1 MTEGNDWGET
11 LEDLAARRA
20 AAHEMGGAEK
30 VEARRAQ
37 GRLDARGRIDAL
49 LDAGSFAEIGT
60 LAGGGAPADALVAGV
75 GAVDGRPVAVGA
87 EDFTTLGGSIGPA
100 ASRKRWRIADIAKRE
115 RIPLV
120 MLLEGAGHR
129 PPMPGDPGGGG
140 PGDLQAQGRLSG
152 YVPMVCGVLGSSAG
166 HGAITAPLCDWSVMT
181 GDAAI
186 FTAGPPVVRA
196 SLGEE
201 VTKHEL
207 GGPGVAVASGVI
219 HNVAAD
225 DASLLADIRTYLSF
239 FGSSAWERPPW
250 ADTGDLER
258 RRLDDL
264 LEVVPRDGNKAYD
277 MRQAVSRVVDGGG
290 FFQIQPDFGRSIVC
304 ALARVGGHAVGVVA
318 NQPAVIAG
326 SIDVD
331 AADKAAHFIQ
341 VCDSFHL
348 PLVFMTD
355 NPGVL
360 AGTASE
366 RTGILRAGARMFT
379 AQTRARTVKIQITM
393 RKAYG
398 FGSCVMAMNGYD
410 EQTLSYAFPG
420 ATMGAMG
427 AQGAGNAVG
436 ADDETRAALREA
448 ELESSYR
455 SASGLGFDELIDPRD
470 LRNAVLDG
478 LDLSARRR
486 AGAAEPVAR
495 IGITP

>member
-1 MTEGNDWGET
+1 MTDGHDWTDT
-11 LEDLAARRA
+11 LDDLATRRA

-30 VEARRAQ
+30 RDARRAA

-49 LDAGSFAEIGT
+49 LDPGSFAEIGT

-100 ASRKRWRIADIAKRE
+100 ASRKRWRLADIAKRE
-115 RIPLV
+115 RVPLV

-152 YVPMVCGVLGSSAG
+152 LVPMVCGVMGSSAG

-181 GDAAI
+181 GDGAI
-186 FTAGPPVVRA
+186 FTAGPPVVQA
-196 SLGEE
+196 SLGED
-201 VTKHEL
+201 VTKQEL

-219 HNVAAD
+219 HNVAGD
-225 DASLLADIRTYLSF
+225 DASLLADIRTYLSY

-250 ADTGDLER
+250 VDTGDLGR
-258 RRLDDL
+258 RRLDDM
-264 LEVVPRDGNKAYD
+264 LEIVPRDGNRAYD
-277 MRQAVSRVVDGGG
+277 MRHAMSMVVDGGG
-290 FFQIQPDFGRSIVC
+290 FFQIQPDFGPSIVC

-331 AADKAAHFIQ
+331 AADKAAHFVQ

-366 RTGILRAGARMFT
+366 RAGILRAGARMFT
-379 AQTRARTVKIQITM
+379 AQTRARTVKIQVTM

-410 EQTLSYAFPG
+410 EQTLSFAFPG

-436 ADDETRAALREA
+436 ADDETRAKLRQA

-486 AGAAEPVAR
+486 ALPAEPVAR
-495 IGITP
+495 FGITP

>member
-1 MTEGNDWGET
+1 MTDGHDWGET
-11 LEDLAARRA
+11 LADLNARQIAARAMGGPEKVEKRRA
-20 AAHEMGGAEK
+20 A
-30 VEARRAQ
+30 
-37 GRLDARGRIDAL
+37 GRLDARGRIAAL
-49 LDAGSFAEIGT
+49 LDEGSFTEIGT
-60 LAGGGAPADALVAGV
+60 LAGGRAPADALVAGV
-75 GAVDGRPVAVGA
+75 GAIDGRPVAVGV
-87 EDFTTLGGSIGPA
+87 EDFTTMGGSIGPA

-115 RIPLV
+115 RVPLV

-129 PPMPGDPGGGG
+129 PPMPGDPSGGG

-152 YVPMVCGVLGSSAG
+152 LVPMVCGVMGSSAG

-181 GDAAI
+181 PDAAI
-186 FTAGPPVVRA
+186 FTAGPPVVLA

-201 VTKHEL
+201 ITKGEL
-207 GGPGVAVASGVI
+207 GGPGVAVASGVV

-225 DASLLADIRTYLSF
+225 DESLLADVRTYLSF

-250 ADTGDLER
+250 ADTGDTER

-264 LEVVPRDGNKAYD
+264 LEIVPRDGNKAYD
-277 MRQAVSRVVDGGG
+277 MRVAMSRVVDGGG
-290 FFQIQPDFGRSIVC
+290 FFQIQPDFGSSIVC

-318 NQPAVIAG
+318 NQPATIAG

-341 VCDSFHL
+341 LCDSFHL
-348 PLVFMTD
+348 PLVFLTD

-360 AGTASE
+360 AGTSSE
-366 RTGILRAGARMFT
+366 QAGILRAGARMFT
-379 AQTRARTVKIQITM
+379 AQTRAQTVKIQVTM

-410 EQTLSYAFPG
+410 EQTLTYAFPG
-420 ATMGAMG
+420 ATLGAMG

-436 ADDETRAALREA
+436 ADDETRAALRQV

-486 AGAAEPVAR
+486 SGPAEPVGR

>member
-1 MTEGNDWGET
+1 MTDGHDWGET
-11 LEDLAARRA
+11 LDDLDSRRQVARA
-20 AAHEMGGAEK
+20 MGGPEK
-30 VEARRAQ
+30 VEVRADA
-37 GRLDARGRIDAL
+37 GRLDARSRIDAL
-49 LDAGSFAEIGT
+49 LDAGTFAEIGT

-75 GAVDGRPVAVGA
+75 GAIDGRPVAVGA
-87 EDFTTLGGSIGPA
+87 EDFTTMGGSIGPA
-100 ASRKRWRIADIAKRE
+100 ASRKRWRIADIARRE
-115 RIPLV
+115 RVPLI

-152 YVPMVCGVLGSSAG
+152 LVPMVCGVMGSSAG

-186 FTAGPPVVRA
+186 FTAGPPVVLA
-196 SLGEE
+196 SLSEE
-201 VTKHEL
+201 ITKQEL
-207 GGPGVAVASGVI
+207 GGPAVAVASGVV

-225 DASLLADIRTYLSF
+225 DASLLADVRTYLSF

-250 ADTGDLER
+250 VDTGDLEPR
-258 RRLDDL
+258 RVEEM
-264 LEVVPRDGNKAYD
+264 LEIVPRDANQAYD
-277 MRQAVSRVVDGGG
+277 MRHAVSSVVDGGG
-290 FFQIQPDFGRSIVC
+290 FFQIQPDFGPSVVC
-304 ALARVGGHAVGVVA
+304 ALARIGGHAVGVVA

-348 PLVFMTD
+348 PLVFLAD

-360 AGTASE
+360 AGSVSE
-366 RTGILRAGARMFT
+366 RAGILRAGARMFT
-379 AQTRARTVKIQITM
+379 AQTRARTVKLHVTI

-410 EQTLSYAFPG
+410 EQTLSYGFPG
-420 ATMGAMG
+420 ATLGAMG

-436 ADDETRAALREA
+436 ADDETRAALRQA

-455 SASGLGFDELIDPRD
+455 SAAGLGFDELIDPRD
-470 LRNAVLDG
+470 LRTALLTG

-486 AGAAEPVAR
+486 AGVAEPVAR
-495 IGITP
+495 VGITP

>member
-1 MTEGNDWGET
+1 MDDGHDWGET
-11 LEDLAARRA
+11 LDDLEWKRRAARAMGGPEPVAARRA
-20 AAHEMGGAEK
+20 E
-30 VEARRAQ
+30 
-37 GRLDARGRIDAL
+37 GRLDARRRMDALIDA
-49 LDAGSFAEIGT
+49 GTFAEIGM
-60 LAGGGAPADALVAGV
+60 LAGTSAPADALVAGV
-75 GAVDGRPVAVGA
+75 GAIDGRPVAVGA

-100 ASRKRWRIADIAKRE
+100 ASRKRWRIADIARRE
-115 RIPLV
+115 RIPLI

-152 YVPMVCGVLGSSAG
+152 LVPMVCGVMGPSAG
-166 HGAITAPLCDWSVMT
+166 HGAITAPLCDWAVMT

-186 FTAGPPVVRA
+186 FTAGPPVVLA
-196 SLGEE
+196 SLGEK
-201 VTKHEL
+201 VSKQGL
-207 GGPGVAVASGVI
+207 GGPDIAVASGVV
-219 HNVAAD
+219 HNMAAD
-225 DASLLADIRTYLSF
+225 DVSLLADIRTYLSY

-250 ADTGDLER
+250 ADTGDLGP
-258 RRLDDL
+258 RRLDDI
-264 LEVVPRDGNKAYD
+264 LEIVPRDANRGYD
-277 MRQAVSRVVDGGG
+277 MRLAVSYVVDGGG
-290 FFQIQPDFGRSIVC
+290 FFQIQPDFGPSIVC
-304 ALARVGGHAVGVVA
+304 ALARIGGHAVGVVA

-331 AADKAAHFIQ
+331 AADKAAHFVQ

-366 RTGILRAGARMFT
+366 RAGILRAGARMFT
-379 AQTRARTVKIQITM
+379 AQTRARTVKIQVTM

-420 ATMGAMG
+420 ATVGAMG
-427 AQGAGNAVG
+427 ATGAGNAVG
-436 ADDETRAALREA
+436 ADDEKRAGLRQA

-486 AGAAEPVAR
+486 AGAADPVAR
-495 IGITP
+495 TGITP

>member
-1 MTEGNDWGET
+1 MSDGHDWGET
-11 LEDLAARRA
+11 LDDLDERRVRARAMGGPEKVAAR
-20 AAHEMGGAEK
+20 K
-30 VEARRAQ
+30 EA
-37 GRLDARGRIDAL
+37 GRLDARGRIAAL
-49 LDAGSFAEIGT
+49 LDAESFREIGT
-60 LAGGGAPADALVAGV
+60 LAGGQAPADALVAGV
-75 GAVDGRPVAVGA
+75 GAIDGRPVAVGA

-115 RIPLV
+115 RVPLV

-152 YVPMVCGVLGSSAG
+152 LVPMVCGVMGASAG

-186 FTAGPPVVRA
+186 FTAGPPVVQA
-196 SLGEE
+196 SLGED
-201 VTKHEL
+201 VSKQEL
-207 GGPGVAVASGVI
+207 GGPAVAVASGVV

-250 ADTGDLER
+250 ADTGDLGAR
-258 RRLDDL
+258 RIDDMLDI
-264 LEVVPRDGNKAYD
+264 VPRDGNKAYD
-277 MRQAVSRVVDGGG
+277 MRLAISRVVDGGG
-290 FFQIQPDFGRSIVC
+290 FFQVQPDFGPSIVC
-304 ALARVGGHAVGVVA
+304 ALGRVGGHAVGVIA

-348 PLVFMTD
+348 PMVFMTD

-360 AGTASE
+360 AGTVSE

-379 AQTRARTVKIQITM
+379 AQTRATTVKIQVTM

-410 EQTLSYAFPG
+410 EQTLTYAFPG
-420 ATMGAMG
+420 ATLGAMG

-436 ADDETRAALREA
+436 ADEETRAGLRQA

-470 LRNAVLDG
+470 LRSVVIDG
-478 LDLSARRR
+478 LELSARRR

-495 IGITP
+495 VGITP

>member
-1 MTEGNDWGET
+1 MGDGHDWGET
-11 LEDLAARRA
+11 LDDLDERRST
-20 AAHEMGGAEK
+20 AHAMGGPEK
-30 VEARRAQ
+30 LETRRDA

-49 LDAGSFAEIGT
+49 LDAGSFREIGT

-75 GAVDGRPVAVGA
+75 GAIDGRPVAVGA

-115 RIPLV
+115 RVPLV

-152 YVPMVCGVLGSSAG
+152 LVPMVCGVMGSSAG

-186 FTAGPPVVRA
+186 FTAGPPVVLA
-196 SLGEE
+196 SLGED
-201 VTKHEL
+201 VSKQEL
-207 GGPGVAVASGVI
+207 GGPAVAVASGVV

-225 DASLLADIRTYLSF
+225 DASLVADIRTYLSF

-250 ADTGDLER
+250 VDTGDVER
-258 RRLDDL
+258 RRVEEMLAI
-264 LEVVPRDGNKAYD
+264 VPRDGNKAYD
-277 MRQAVSRVVDGGG
+277 MRLAMSQVVDGGG
-290 FFQIQPDFGRSIVC
+290 FFQIQPDFGASIVC
-304 ALARVGGHAVGVVA
+304 ALAHIGGHAVGIVA
-318 NQPAVIAG
+318 NQPAMIAG

-348 PLVFMTD
+348 PLAFLTD

-366 RTGILRAGARMFT
+366 RAGILRAGARMFT
-379 AQTRARTVKIQITM
+379 AQTRAQTVKIQITM

-436 ADDETRAALREA
+436 ADDETRAALRQA

-470 LRNAVLDG
+470 LRNVVLDG
-478 LDLSARRR
+478 LDLSVRRR
-486 AGAAEPVAR
+486 QGAAEPVAR

>member
-1 MTEGNDWGET
+1 MTEGHDWSET
-11 LEDLAARRA
+11 LDDFDGRRVAARA
-20 AAHEMGGAEK
+20 MGGPDK
-30 VEARRAQ
+30 LDARREA
-37 GRLDARGRIDAL
+37 GRLDARARVDAL
-49 LDAGSFAEIGT
+49 LDPGTFAEIGT
-60 LAGGGAPADALVAGV
+60 LAGGTAPADALVAGIGV
-75 GAVDGRPVAVGA
+75 IDGRPVAVGA

-100 ASRKRWRIADIAKRE
+100 ASRKRWRIADIARRE
-115 RIPLV
+115 RVPLV

-152 YVPMVCGVLGSSAG
+152 LVPMICGVMGSSAG

-186 FTAGPPVVRA
+186 FTAGPPVVQA
-196 SLGEE
+196 SLGED
-201 VTKHEL
+201 VTKQEL
-207 GGPGVAVASGVI
+207 GGPAVAVASGVV

-225 DASLLADIRTYLSF
+225 DTALLADIRTYLSF

-250 ADTGDLER
+250 VDTGDLDR
-258 RRLDDL
+258 RRIDDM

-290 FFQIQPDFGRSIVC
+290 FFQIQPDFGPSIVC
-304 ALARVGGHAVGVVA
+304 ALARIGGHSVGVVA

-360 AGTASE
+360 AGTVSE
-366 RTGILRAGARMFT
+366 RAGILRAGARMFT
-379 AQTRARTVKIQITM
+379 AQTRARTVKIQVTM

-427 AQGAGNAVG
+427 SQGAGNAVG
-436 ADDETRAALREA
+436 ADDETRAALRQA

-470 LRNAVLDG
+470 LRNAVIDG
-478 LDLSARRR
+478 LVLSARRR
-486 AGAAEPVAR
+486 SLSAEPVAR
-495 IGITP
+495 VGITP

>member
-1 MTEGNDWGET
+1 MTDGHDWGET
-11 LEDLAARRA
+11 LDDLEAQRATAHAMGGPEKVAARR
-20 AAHEMGGAEK
+20 
-30 VEARRAQ
+30 EA
-37 GRLDARGRIDAL
+37 GRLDARARIDRL
-49 LDAGSFAEIGT
+49 LDGGSFREIGT
-60 LAGGGAPADALVAGV
+60 LAGGSAPADALVAGV
-75 GAVDGRPVAVGA
+75 GMVDGRPVAVGA

-100 ASRKRWRIADIAKRE
+100 ASRKRWRIADIACRE
-115 RIPLV
+115 RVPLV

-152 YVPMVCGVLGSSAG
+152 LVPMVCGVMGSSAG

-186 FTAGPPVVRA
+186 FTAGPPVVLA

-201 VTKHEL
+201 VSKQDL
-207 GGPGVAVASGVI
+207 GGPGVAVASGVV
-219 HNVAAD
+219 HNVAID
-225 DASLLADIRTYLSF
+225 DASLLDDIRSYLSY

-250 ADTGDLER
+250 ADTGDLAPR
-258 RRLDDL
+258 RIDDM
-264 LEVVPRDGNKAYD
+264 LEIVPRDGNKAYD
-277 MRQAVSRVVDGGG
+277 MRLATSRVVDGGG
-290 FFQIQPDFGRSIVC
+290 FFQIQPDFGPSIVC
-304 ALARVGGHAVGVVA
+304 ALARIGGHAVGIVA

-348 PLVFMTD
+348 PLVFLTD

-366 RTGILRAGARMFT
+366 RAGILRAGARMFT
-379 AQTRARTVKIQITM
+379 AQTRARTVKIQVTM

-436 ADDETRAALREA
+436 ADDETRDALRRA

-455 SASGLGFDELIDPRD
+455 SASGLGFDELVDPRD
-470 LRNAVLDG
+470 LRNVIIDG
-478 LDLSARRR
+478 LELSARRR
-486 AGAAEPVAR
+486 RGAAEPVAR
-495 IGITP
+495 VGITP

>member
-1 MTEGNDWGET
+1 MTDGHDWSDT
-11 LEDLAARRA
+11 LDDFAARRA
-20 AAHEMGGAEK
+20 AAHAMGGEAK
-30 VEARRAQ
+30 RDARRAA
-37 GRLDARGRIDAL
+37 GRLDARTRLDAL
-49 LDAGSFAEIGT
+49 LDAGSFSEIGT
-60 LAGGGAPADALVAGV
+60 LAGGGAPADALVAGI
-75 GAVDGRPVAVGA
+75 GAIDGRPVAVGA
-87 EDFTTLGGSIGPA
+87 EDFTTMGGSIGPA
-100 ASRKRWRIADIAKRE
+100 ASRKRWRIADIARRE
-115 RIPLV
+115 RVPLI

-152 YVPMVCGVLGSSAG
+152 LVPMVCAVMGSSAG

-186 FTAGPPVVRA
+186 FTAGPPVVLA
-196 SLGEE
+196 SLGED
-201 VTKHEL
+201 VTKQEL
-207 GGPGVAVASGVI
+207 GGPGIAVASGVI

-250 ADTGDLER
+250 VDTGDLGR
-258 RRLDDL
+258 RSLDDI
-264 LEVVPRDGNKAYD
+264 LELVPRDGNRAYD
-277 MRQAVSRVVDGGG
+277 MRPAVSRLVDGGG
-290 FFQIQPDFGRSIVC
+290 FFQIQPDFGPSVVC
-304 ALARVGGHAVGVVA
+304 ALARIGGHAVGVVA
-318 NQPAVIAG
+318 NQPAEIAG

-348 PLVFMTD
+348 PLVFLSD

-366 RTGILRAGARMFT
+366 RAGILRAGARMFT
-379 AQTRARTVKIQITM
+379 AQTRARTVKLHVTM

-436 ADDETRAALREA
+436 ADDETRAALRQA

-455 SASGLGFDELIDPRD
+455 SAAGMGFDELIDPRE
-470 LRNAVLDG
+470 LRNAMLDG
-478 LDLSARRR
+478 LELSARRR
-486 AGAAEPVAR
+486 AGVAEPVAR
-495 IGITP
+495 VGITP

>member
-1 MTEGNDWGET
+1 MTDGHDWGET
-11 LEDLAARRA
+11 LADLESRRNT
-20 AAHEMGGAEK
+20 AHSMGGPEK
-30 VEARRAQ
+30 LAKRADR
-37 GRLDARGRIDAL
+37 GRLNARTRLDRL

-60 LAGGGAPADALVAGV
+60 LAGGSAPADALVAGI
-75 GAVDGRPVAVGA
+75 GKIDGRPVAVGA

-115 RIPLV
+115 RVPLI

-152 YVPMVCGVLGSSAG
+152 LVPMICGVMGSSAG

-186 FTAGPPVVRA
+186 FTAGPPVVLA
-196 SLGEE
+196 SLGEDIS
-201 VTKHEL
+201 KQDL
-207 GGPGVAVASGVI
+207 GGPSVAVAAGVV

-225 DASLLADIRTYLSF
+225 DVSLLADIRTYLSF

-250 ADTGDLER
+250 SDTGDLER

-264 LEVVPRDGNKAYD
+264 LDVVPRDGNKGYD
-277 MRQAVSRVVDGGG
+277 MRHAVSRVVDGGG
-290 FFQIQPDFGRSIVC
+290 FFQVQPDFGPSIVC
-304 ALARVGGHAVGVVA
+304 ALARIAGHAVGIVA

-331 AADKAAHFIQ
+331 AADKAAHFVQ

-360 AGTASE
+360 AGSASE
-366 RTGILRAGARMFT
+366 RAGILRAGARMFT
-379 AQTRARTVKIQITM
+379 AQTRAQTVKIQVTM

-436 ADDETRAALREA
+436 ADDETREALRQS

-455 SASGLGFDELIDPRD
+455 SAAGLGFDELIDPRD
-470 LRNAVLDG
+470 LRNAVIDG
-478 LDLSARRR
+478 LELSARRR
-486 AGAAEPVAR
+486 AYAAAPVAR